1 MDDPFLSE
9 YLDDFALVSLVST
22 SQDHNFV
29 VLSDWKGSE
38 AVLLSQVFWKS
49 GWHDGVSDVRRSGE
63 VGSSGFSSGAGDLCV
78 GFHEK
83 W

>member
-1 MDDPFLSE
+1 
-9 YLDDFALVSLVST
+9 
-22 SQDHNFV
+22 
-29 VLSDWKGSE
+29 
-38 AVLLSQVFWKS
+38 VLLSQVFWKG

-63 VGSSGFSSGAGDLCV
+63 VSSSGFSSGAGDLCV